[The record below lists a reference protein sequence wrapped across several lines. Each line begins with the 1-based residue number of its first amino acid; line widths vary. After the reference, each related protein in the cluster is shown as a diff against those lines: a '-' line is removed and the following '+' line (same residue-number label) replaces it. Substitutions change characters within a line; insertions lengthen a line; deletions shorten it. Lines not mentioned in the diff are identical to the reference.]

1 MEVRRYLRNMIKNG
15 DVHVGRYSYLGG
27 SMCKRSIPRNPVV
40 RHQIGSTHF
49 LVDKMNRIYR
59 ECLE

>member
-15 DVHVGRYSYLGG
+15 DVHVGRYSYLGREVAVCVNDLFLG
-27 SMCKRSIPRNPVV
+27 IRLSGIRLVV
-40 RHQIGSTHF
+40 
-49 LVDKMNRIYR
+49 R